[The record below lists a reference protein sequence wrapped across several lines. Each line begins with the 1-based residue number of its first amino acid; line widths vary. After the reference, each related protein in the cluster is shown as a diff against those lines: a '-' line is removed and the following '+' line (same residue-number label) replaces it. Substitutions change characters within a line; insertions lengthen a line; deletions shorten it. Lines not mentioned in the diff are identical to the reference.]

1 MPKCLVRLKGE
12 VEDEYRKRWGY
23 QRVEVLDKVQKRM
36 VEEWEDVDVFLQVPI
51 CPSTLPRCRLFG
63 YQMCHLL

>member
-12 VEDEYRKRWGY
+12 AVDEYRKRWGY

-36 VEEWEDVDVFLQVPI
+36 VEDWEDVDVFLQVPT
-51 CPSTLPRCRLFG
+51 CHSTLPHCNVWG
-63 YQMCHLL
+63 QMWHLL